1 MGLYLEDFEINVTRR
16 TRGRTIGEGDVSLF
30 AGLVGDYNPLHV
42 DEEFCKKSIFGGRV
56 AHGPLVLSTVI
67 GLMSQMKLDRR
78 NRARL
83 LGISWEFQG
92 PVKLGDTISAKV
104 TPLEARPSKAPGRG
118 VLKIGFEVLNQ
129 NDDVVQTGSIVLL
142 MQRRPRSEGLIF
154 AVRGGRAAMTGS
166 AKQSIF
172 TRQRNEWIASSLRSS
187 Q

>member
-1 MGLYLEDFEINVTRR
+1 LGLYLEDFEINVTRR

-30 AGLVGDYNPLHV
+30 AGLVGDHNPLHV
-42 DEEFCKKSIFGGRV
+42 DEEFSKQSIFGGRV

-67 GLMSQMKLDRR
+67 GLMSQLNWIDGT
-78 NRARL
+78 ALGL

-129 NDDVVQTGSIVLL
+129 KNDIVQVGSIVLL
-142 MQRRPRSEGLIF
+142 MQRRP
-154 AVRGGRAAMTGS
+154 A
-166 AKQSIF
+166 
-172 TRQRNEWIASSLRSS
+172 
-187 Q
+187 